1 MGKFLIFG
9 VGKMINWDRVN
20 ELKDE
25 VGIDDFREVIAMFLE
40 EVEDTM
46 VRMIA
51 VPDLAA
57 LEEDMHFL
65 KGSALNLGFAHFSDL
80 CQAGEKAAGN
90 GQADTINLDDV
101 FESYAASKSV
111 FKERFGCMKAA

>member
-1 MGKFLIFG
+1 M
-9 VGKMINWDRVN
+9 MIEWDRVN
-20 ELKDE
+20 ELRDE
-25 VGIDDFREVIAMFLE
+25 VGVDDFREVVAMFLE

-51 VPDLAA
+51 VPNLAT

-65 KGSALNLGFAHFSDL
+65 KGSALNLGFSDFSKL
-80 CQAGEKAAGN
+80 CQAGETAAKG
-90 GQADTINLDDV
+90 GQAETICLDEI
-101 FESYAASKSV
+101 FESYAASKSI